1 MSVLSR
7 DVGLFL
13 FRLANNT
20 LEILDIHR
28 ANLQHITPSH
38 INSLIYLRFLK
49 LIPFLVAANNSDHRR
64 PKLSQRK
71 FRGVTKLLSHHF
83 QFNWCLCALLKK
95 LTNFTLSKVI

>member
-7 DVGLFL
+7 DVGLCL
-13 FRLANNT
+13 FRLVNNT

-71 FRGVTKLLSHHF
+71 FRGVTKPLSHHF
-83 QFNWCLCALLKK
+83 SIQLVFVRSLEKANKFYAK
-95 LTNFTLSKVI
+95 